1 MVDAVRAAHE
11 RFVTTGRAP
20 GRHVRRLV
28 VDSWQRSARSGVDPE
43 VAAAPVDMA
52 GRTLTGY
59 RRQHPLAGAMPVVR
73 DLLVTPGADAGWV
86 TALTD
91 DVGRMLWLEGD
102 SDVRRRVEGVGFVEG
117 AVWREDCAGTNAL
130 GTALVTDRAVQVVGT
145 EHFARRVQPWNCAA
159 APVHGPSGQVLG
171 VLDVTGGPV
180 VASAL
185 AMSLVRATVAAVEAE
200 LARAAGPAH
209 DRSASSVAGR
219 ARHAAGVALAAGLAA
234 GLPAMPPSV
243 PPVGPAARLRVLGG
257 GEPVLRLAGAPVR
270 LSLRHAEILLLLA
283 AHPAGLSADELAVLL
298 STHDLSDVTVRAEV
312 SRLRRSVGPLMSASR
327 PYRLTA
333 PVPTDADLVRSLL
346 DAGDTSGALASYP
359 GPVLARSVAP
369 GVERLRDE
377 LSSDVRAAVLASREP
392 DVVSRW
398 LATDEGAED
407 WQAWERLAW
416 LSPRGTPAHARAL
429 GRLDLL
435 TRRLR

>member
-28 VDSWQRSARSGVDPE
+28 VDSWARSARSGVDPE

-91 DVGRMLWLEGD
+91 DVGRMLWVEGD
-102 SDVRRRVEGVGFVEG
+102 VDVRRRVEGVGFVEG

-171 VLDVTGGPV
+171 VLDVTGGAV

-200 LARAAGPAH
+200 LARAASTGQAEQT
-209 DRSASSVAGR
+209 ASLTAGR
-219 ARHAAGVALAAGLAA
+219 ARHAAGAAFAAGLST
-234 GLPAMPPSV
+234 MPPSV
-243 PPVGPAARLRVLGG
+243 APIAGPAARLRVLGS
-257 GEPVLRLAGAPVR
+257 GEAVLRLAGAPVR

-283 AHPAGLSADELAVLL
+283 SHPAGLSADELAVLL
-298 STHDLSDVTVRAEV
+298 SAHDLSDVTVRAEV

-377 LSSDVRAAVLASREP
+377 LSSDVRAAVLGSREP

-398 LATDEGAED
+398 LASDEGADD
-407 WQAWERLAW
+407 WQAWEHLAW

-435 TRRLR
+435 TRRLS

>member
-11 RFVTTGRAP
+11 RFVTTGHAP

-28 VDSWQRSARSGVDPE
+28 VDSWRRSARSGVDPE
-43 VAAAPVDMA
+43 FAAAPVDMA

-91 DVGRMLWLEGD
+91 DVGRMLWVEGD
-102 SDVRRRVEGVGFVEG
+102 GDVRRRVEGVGFVEG

-130 GTALVTDRAVQVVGT
+130 GTALVTDRPVQVVGT

-159 APVHGPSGQVLG
+159 APVHAPSGQVLG
-171 VLDVTGGPV
+171 VLDVTGGSI

-200 LARAAGPAH
+200 LARAAGV
-209 DRSASSVAGR
+209 DRAGPTQALALGHLR
-219 ARHAAGVALAAGLAA
+219 GSAAGAPVDLT
-234 GLPAMPPSV
+234 AMPPTV
-243 PPVGPAARLRVLGG
+243 PPVGPAARLRVLGA
-257 GEPVLRLAGAPVR
+257 GEPVLRIAGAPVR

-298 STHDLSDVTVRAEV
+298 SAHDLSDVTVRAEV

-333 PVPTDADLVRSLL
+333 PVPTDIDLVRSLL

-369 GVERLRDE
+369 GVEQLRDE
-377 LSSDVRAAVLASREP
+377 LTADVRAAVLVSRSPE
-392 DVVSRW
+392 VVSRW
-398 LATDEGAED
+398 LASDEGAED
-407 WQAWERLAW
+407 WQAWEHLAW

-435 TRRLR
+435 TRRLG

>member
-11 RFVTTGRAP
+11 RFVTTGHAP

-43 VAAAPVDMA
+43 VASAPVDMT
-52 GRTLTGY
+52 GRTLSGY
-59 RRQHPLAGAMPVVR
+59 RRQHPLASAMPVVR

-91 DVGRMLWLEGD
+91 DVGRMLWVEGD
-102 SDVRRRVEGVGFVEG
+102 GDVRRRVEGVGFVEG
-117 AVWREDCAGTNAL
+117 SVWREDCAGTNAL
-130 GTALVTDRAVQVVGT
+130 GTALVTNRPVQVVGT

-159 APVHGPSGQVLG
+159 APVHAPSGQVLG
-171 VLDVTGGPV
+171 VLDVTGGSV
-180 VASAL
+180 VASTL

-200 LARAAGPAH
+200 LVR
-209 DRSASSVAGR
+209 VAGTTVDEQAGALVASR
-219 ARHAAGVALAAGLAA
+219 ARHAVEAGLSTE
-234 GLPAMPPSV
+234 PPTMPPSV
-243 PPVGPAARLRVLGG
+243 PLAGPAARLRVLGT
-257 GEPVLRLAGAPVR
+257 GEPVLRVGGVPVR

-298 STHDLSDVTVRAEV
+298 SAHDLSDVTVRAEV

-333 PVPTDADLVRSLL
+333 PVPTDIDLVRSLL
-346 DAGDTSGALASYP
+346 DAGDMSGALASYP

-377 LSSDVRAAVLASREP
+377 LTADVRAAVLASRSPE
-392 DVVSRW
+392 VVSRW
-398 LATDEGAED
+398 LASDQGAED
-407 WQAWERLAW
+407 WQAWEHLAW

-435 TRRLR
+435 TRRLV